1 MQWNKN
7 FQMQNNI
14 IEEKIRNTVVKVK
27 KINKRDIL
35 DYQKF

>member
-27 KINKRDIL
+27 KIKET
-35 DYQKF
+35 F